1 MSEDLSIDELSVSGD
16 TVKSNLTR
24 RVFLPVL
31 TSAVATSAL
40 AATHLPVQAKQAVSN
55 VEAGTIWWS
64 ELYTRDPIATRAFY
78 ASVIGWTPK
87 VVAQEDT
94 ARPPAAGEKSY
105 TMFTMRGQEVAG
117 AEEIEPDDPAGRRTG
132 WFTYV
137 QVDDVDEAAKRA
149 IKSGGKVVEQPFD
162 VPSVGRMAEIEDPE
176 GNRIGLVSP
185 RA

>member
-1 MSEDLSIDELSVSGD
+1 MADDLSTDARTAFGD
-16 TVKSNLTR
+16 AAKSRLTR

-55 VEAGTIWWS
+55 ADAGTVWWS

-87 VVAQEDT
+87 VVAQENT
-94 ARPPAAGEKSY
+94 ARPPVAGEKSY

-117 AEEIEPDDPAGRRTG
+117 AEEIESDDPAGRRPG
-132 WFTYV
+132 WFTYI